1 MQINRLFEMLYLLLE
16 KKKITAKELAQRF
29 EVSTRTIYRDVE
41 ILSNAQIPIY
51 ATKGKGGGICL
62 LEEYVFDKA
71 LLSEKEQNQIL
82 FALQGMNKI
91 GIKEEEIL
99 DKVSRMFQ
107 KEKNN
112 WIEVDFSEWGTD
124 RSKNHTFELI
134 KEAILKQQVIKI
146 HYFNSYGEES
156 IRKVEP
162 IQIYF
167 KSKSW
172 YLIAYC
178 RKKEEARMFK
188 IRRIQDIEILEEKF
202 QKRKTEE
209 LVQEPEFKMIHLELE
224 IVEEMAYRVYDEF
237 PKESIK
243 KQKNGVF
250 SVTVEYPEGDW
261 IDSFIL
267 SFGETIK
274 IIKPDSIRNRIK
286 NKLEKSL
293 RNY

>member
-1 MQINRLFEMLYLLLE
+1 MLYLLLE

>member
-1 MQINRLFEMLYLLLE
+1 MLYLLLE

-51 ATKGKGGGICL
+51 TTKGKGGGICL

-82 FALQGMNKI
+82 FALQSMNKI

-243 KQKNGVF
+243 KQKNGNFTVI
-250 SVTVEYPEGDW
+250 VEYPEGDW

-274 IIKPDSIRNRIK
+274 IIKPDSIKNRIK